1 MSEAFTQLPGRR
13 RTNSFPARLQG
24 RPALH
29 RLRPRDRGDADS
41 RGQAMS
47 ARLIILDR
55 SFGEGL
61 LTRVMKD
68 EVKAHAAFSK
78 ARVEQEKLVQA
89 QPEYGN
95 PMSLTLSR

>member
-1 MSEAFTQLPGRR
+1 
-13 RTNSFPARLQG
+13 
-24 RPALH
+24 
-29 RLRPRDRGDADS
+29 
-41 RGQAMS
+41 MS

-68 EVKAHAAFSK
+68 EVKARAAFSK
-78 ARVEQEKLVQA
+78 ARAEQEKLVQA

-95 PMSLTLSR
+95 SMSLTLSR